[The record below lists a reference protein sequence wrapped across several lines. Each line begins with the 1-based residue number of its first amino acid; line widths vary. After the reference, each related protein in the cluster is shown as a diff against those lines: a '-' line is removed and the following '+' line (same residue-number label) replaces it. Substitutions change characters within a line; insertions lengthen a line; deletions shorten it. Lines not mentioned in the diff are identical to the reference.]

1 MMSETSSPRG
11 EELAKVLHYYG
22 LLEGDGDFKIVCPFH
37 DDVNASM
44 QVSLGDGFFFCY
56 GCHRSGDALQ
66 FVIYENAPRG
76 IDDLQ
81 SCIKLH
87 AILRSS
93 KVKSIKVTRQ
103 PKLIADDEQA
113 LVEAD
118 DYYHGLKFNDW
129 SILSKERSYMESR
142 GFTTKSLT
150 SCGAKLTY
158 NDSYPII
165 FPIFDLDEFRGWVC
179 RTTTKR
185 IEENRKYLYN
195 TGFSRR
201 NTLAGNYSGKTIML
215 VEGYMDKL
223 KMNQFGV
230 SKVAAILGW
239 KMTDQ
244 QILKLKNA
252 GVETIISALDNDV
265 KGRDGTDYIK
275 QHFNM
280 VRFEFP
286 PGMKDP
292 GDMTI
297 AAFKEANDKVKE
309 KLRRLRNGIN

>member
-1 MMSETSSPRG
+1 MMMAPSSSRG

-44 QVSLGDGFFFCY
+44 QVSLSDGFFYCY
-56 GCHRSGDALQ
+56 GCHKSGDALQ
-66 FVIYENAPRG
+66 FVIYENEGRG

-81 SCIKLH
+81 SCIKLYG
-87 AILRSS
+87 ILRSS
-93 KVKSIKVTRQ
+93 KVRSIKVAPQ
-103 PKLIADDEQA
+103 PKIIPDDAQA
-113 LVEAD
+113 LIEAD

-129 SILSKERSYMESR
+129 SLLSKERSYMESR
-142 GFTTKSLT
+142 GFTTKVLT

-165 FPIFDLDEFRGWVC
+165 FPIFDQEEFRGWVC
-179 RTTTKR
+179 RTMSKH
-185 IEENRKYLYN
+185 IEEKRKYLYN

-201 NTLAGNYSGKTIML
+201 NTLVGNYKHKTVML

-230 SKVAAILGW
+230 SKVAAIFGW

-244 QILKLKNA
+244 QIQKLKNA
-252 GVETIISALDNDV
+252 GVETIVSALDNDE

-275 QHFNM
+275 QHFDM

-297 AAFKEANDKVKE
+297 AAFGEANEKLKE
-309 KLRRLRNGIN
+309 KLRRRKNGIN